1 MWDVRVYLYCVHN
14 HLFVCFYE
22 KKFQYYMEIV
32 DCLYVSCSF
41 AFYVSGPVL
50 ISVMHLVLSSSTAG
64 F

>member
-1 MWDVRVYLYCVHN
+1 MGEFIFPVSTIIF
-14 HLFVCFYE
+14 LFAFM
-22 KKFQYYMEIV
+22 KKNFDIIWKLWIV
-32 DCLYVSCSF
+32 YVSCSF